1 MKILIFSQFEI
12 LAACQW
18 MDNVQIVVA
27 QALAIQEASIDVKVP
42 SFVYYC

>member
-1 MKILIFSQFEI
+1 MKNRILFQFEI

-27 QALAIQEASIDVKVP
+27 QALAIQEASIDVKV
-42 SFVYYC
+42 